1 MRRINALMILLA
13 AALPTQALTSSEL
26 GAWMT
31 GMPEIK
37 NWLDTHQDQ
46 LPEQPAAPGSSM
58 ETVFQ
63 QGVEQLRGAGLYGD
77 FESLVRAKGFESV
90 ERWSVVSTEVTR
102 AFVAIEMEKEA
113 ASVTEMQNQ
122 LQQVK
127 SMPGMPEEQR
137 QAMINMLEQSLGM
150 IKEAQSAPSADKE
163 LVRSHLEEVRGI
175 LDSDNPEE

>member
-1 MRRINALMILLA
+1 MRRINALMILMA

-26 GAWMT
+26 DTWIT

-37 NWLDTHQDQ
+37 TWLDAHQDQ
-46 LPEQPAAPGSSM
+46 LPEQAPTPGSSM
-58 ETVFQ
+58 ESVFQ
-63 QGVEQLRGAGLYGD
+63 QGVDQLRGAGLYSD
-77 FESLVRAKGFESV
+77 FETLVKTKGFDGV
-90 ERWSVVSTEVTR
+90 ERWSTVSTEVTR

-113 ASVTEMQNQ
+113 ASIAEMQTQ

-127 SMPGMPEEQR
+127 TMPGLPEEQR

-150 IKEAQSAPSADKE
+150 VKDAQSAPATDKE
-163 LVRSHLEEVRGI
+163 LVRAHLEEVRGI